1 MSVDYSGVAGTVADV
16 FLFLFLVTIILV
28 SILGNVLV
36 VIAIVTDQRLRKLS
50 NLFLVRID
58 AWAYTSRKI

>member
-1 MSVDYSGVAGTVADV
+1 MSSVASTVSDV

-36 VIAIVTDQRLRKLS
+36 VIAVVTDQRLRKLS
-50 NLFLVRID
+50 NLFLVSSILLD
-58 AWAYTSRKI
+58 ISTGII